1 MNRQQGNE
9 QRKKKLKN
17 ERDKK
22 LNSNVYKNG
31 QLEFPKASS
40 KTLEELKKNTVAEN
54 NKQLIIKLSLISII
68 FIALFMSLYLWLSD

>member
-31 QLEFPKASS
+31 QLEFPKASP

-68 FIALFMSLYLWLSD
+68 FTALFMSLYLWLSD